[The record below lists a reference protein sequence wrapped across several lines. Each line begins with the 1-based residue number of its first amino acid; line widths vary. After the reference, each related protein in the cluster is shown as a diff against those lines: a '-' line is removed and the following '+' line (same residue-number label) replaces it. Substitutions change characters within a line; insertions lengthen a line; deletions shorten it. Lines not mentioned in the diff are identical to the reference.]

1 MKTFLLFL
9 LLPFS
14 TWAAPHPATS
24 TSAFTAPEKGLYF
37 LHQGF
42 VLKTDGSTWLPVAE
56 TEASQQDSLRFAA
69 KENPQGAYLSVRTD
83 KVAKSASLELYT
95 RKWMRDYPNYGFEV
109 LASKQFS
116 LNGQPAL
123 IVDLLSRSKGK
134 QLRQVVL
141 KNEDKV
147 AILTC
152 MDGKESFNKSL
163 QQCNQIIKT
172 FQWTKADA
180 PAAPTLKK

>member
-1 MKTFLLFL
+1 MISLLFPISAL
-9 LLPFS
+9 
-14 TWAAPHPATS
+14 AAPHPATS
-24 TSAFTAPEKGLYF
+24 SSAFTAPEKGLYF
-37 LHQGF
+37 LHKGF

-56 TEASQQDSLRFAA
+56 SESTLLETVRFAS
-69 KENPQGAYLSVRTD
+69 KENPQGGYLSIRTD

-109 LASKQFS
+109 LATKQFS

-123 IVDLLSRSKGK
+123 IVDLLSRTKGK
-134 QLRQVVL
+134 QIRQVVL

-147 AILTC
+147 AIMTC
-152 MDGKESFNKSL
+152 MDKKESFNLSL

-172 FQWTKADA
+172 FQWTTET
-180 PAAPTLKK
+180 PSAPTLKK